1 MTLETDIQAFLAEPE
16 SATGAAADARAT
28 ALDLVLP
35 EACRAGV
42 IDNLDLLRRQ
52 AGLFVAAA
60 PDGPVAAFQP

>member
-16 SATGAAADARAT
+16 SATSAAADARAT

-52 AGLFVAAA
+52 AGLFVAVA
-60 PDGPVAAFQP
+60 PDGPVEAFQP